1 MAVFFAKSRDPFS
14 NFYPVSFTVDDLKYS
29 SSEQYF
35 MASKARF
42 FKDVEAEDQIMEA
55 ESPKEQRE
63 LGRSVKKF
71 DPREWDRVKFKIMKQ
86 ALLIKFQLPKMKK
99 FLVES
104 QRKVLVEAAPWDAIW
119 GIGMDAD
126 KAVNTPFREW
136 GKNGLGFLLMEV
148 RDFLQG
154 NWIQEDFGVS
164 MIGNFYIGAHPTED
178 QAKFLLG
185 KGVNLFVSL
194 EENPRYL
201 SVVGQASSK
210 VFALPTGGI
219 RNDQETLEFLGWLR
233 DQYFLGKIIYLH
245 SRRGIGRTGLIAS
258 LFLNLFL
265 GYQPSDA
272 LDKVRKSIHSRTNF
286 NQSFGT
292 FKLKFMPIPETASQ
306 ITQFTRLADGDK
318 TDIDMSAY
326 TLEAEK
332 AWMTKLSEIE
342 QDDLM
347 TREDVELYQQ
357 IVSPSS
363 SSKEVK
369 KEDEIKR
376 LEKSLNLP
384 VGAIEDEQE
393 NDPLAGALAELEL
406 RKSQEKEELRK
417 SEEKSEEKDPFEAEL
432 EAFEN
437 EGKKD
442 PLEAELEAFEN
453 EVIEPDIKTF
463 LEEEAK
469 VEVKQRTS
477 LTDRDL
483 EEQFRRFANQELHLQ
498 AEEGTFVLQSV
509 LNDIFNRFLE
519 QQNIQIIDVDKFE
532 QIAIPVIGEPEKIES
547 KIPEYDGDKYIES
560 KVSKLNTGYRVNFR
574 LLPDANIRITK
585 VKSPK
590 RSQKKKS
597 KTETLSEKKD
607 VSQLSQ
613 IEPPKEEVKEVKIEK
628 KLSSF
633 LSHFFPGDITFI
645 QPNINFTE
653 ETLHYMSPMSKADK
667 LAALLKTYP
676 RAQLVVDVFAGIGG
690 NTLGFARAGL
700 RVVAYE
706 RDPERFKMLRNN
718 VLHYRFE
725 KQVTTIR
732 GEFNPGKDLDIIR
745 TIQKIEADKVV
756 FFFDP
761 PWLPSFVQNFDK
773 SQYILTGIT
782 LAGQL
787 LEDIAKKTLQEYGG
801 SIFHLPPGYS
811 LNLAGRIVDDK
822 SDNKARLIYF
832 FGDQIQANIAKDY
845 KLQINYATEFPREQS
860 EVKYSQNEL
869 VEQLKEVEQQK
880 VEAKLYQP
888 PVKTV
893 SVVFQTFLNKSFP
906 RRSYQHEPFHPK
918 AVHSGQRKLLLS
930 EIEFLTRVLSKE
942 KTLGKGGSYTMLYVG
957 AAPGIHIPLLANKF
971 PEVKFILYDPAK
983 FDIAPSSQ
991 IEIHRELFTDEK
1003 VEMYKKT
1010 ENLLFVSDIRST
1022 PKQFDP
1028 NQSGFD
1034 SSFEQEVIF
1043 NMEQQK
1049 KWVTELQ
1056 PLRSLLKFRLPYN
1069 DPENPRDEQETFKYL
1084 DGILF
1089 FQAYPPEQSG
1099 ETRLEVGLP
1108 LKETGYFLAQ
1118 YEQQMFYFNTRY
1130 RIQSFSHYSQFYGWS
1145 YDTLRE
1151 YFILQ
1156 NYYKFRGIIDSDKK
1170 IEYDFQDH
1178 DRMAHG
1184 PEKKI
1189 FNILRNAAKYG

>member
-14 NFYPVSFTVDDLKYS
+14 NFYPVSFTADDLKYS

-63 LGRSVKKF
+63 LGRSVKNF

-86 ALLIKFQLPKMKK
+86 ALLLKFQLPKMKK

-104 QRKVLVEAAPWDAIW
+104 QRKVLVEAASWDPIW

-154 NWIQEDFGVS
+154 NWVQEDFAAS

-194 EENPRYL
+194 EDHPKYL
-201 SVVGQASSK
+201 SVINQAASK

-219 RNDQETLEFLGWLR
+219 RNDQETIEFLGWLR
-233 DQYFLGKIIYLH
+233 DQYFVGKIIYLH

-272 LDKVRKSIHSRTNF
+272 LDKVRKCIHSRTNF
-286 NQSFGT
+286 NQSLGTFNQSLGT
-292 FKLKFMPIPETASQ
+292 FKLKFMPIPETSAQ
-306 ITQFTRLADGDK
+306 ITQFVRLADGDK

-332 AWMTKLSEIE
+332 AWMTKLSDIE
-342 QDDLM
+342 QDELM
-347 TREDVELYQQ
+347 TKEDIELYRQ

-363 SSKEVK
+363 SKVEQ
-369 KEDEIKR
+369 KEDEIRR

-393 NDPLAGALAELEL
+393 NNPLANALADLEL
-406 RKSQEKEELRK
+406 RKI
-417 SEEKSEEKDPFEAEL
+417 EEKDSFEAEL

-453 EVIEPDIKTF
+453 EGKKESLEHEEVEPDMKTF

-469 VEVKQRTS
+469 VEQRTS

-483 EEQFRRFANQELHLQ
+483 EEQFQRFANQELHLQ
-498 AEEGTFVLQSV
+498 AEKGTFVLQSV
-509 LNDIFNRFLE
+509 LHDIFNRFLE
-519 QQNIQIIDVDKFE
+519 QQNVQIIDLNKFE

-547 KIPEYDGDKYIES
+547 KIPEHDGDKYVES
-560 KVSKLNTGYRVNFR
+560 KVSKLNIGYRVNFR

-585 VKSPK
+585 IKSPQ
-590 RSQKKKS
+590 RSQKKTS

-613 IEPPKEEVKEVKIEK
+613 IEPPKEEVKIEK

-706 RDPERFKMLRNN
+706 RDPERFQMLRNN

-732 GEFNPGKDLDIIR
+732 GEFNFGKDLDIIR

-832 FGDQIQANIAKDY
+832 FNDQVQANLAKDY

-860 EVKYSQNEL
+860 EVKYAQNEL

-942 KTLGKGGSYTMLYVG
+942 KNLGKGGSYTMLYVG

-1003 VEMYKKT
+1003 VEIYKKT